1 MRSYLNIAVSAVSIA
16 ALAACAST
24 KQQINTGFKGAESN
38 FKVLLMQPDI
48 EVGTLTAGGLVE
60 PNQEWTDKA
69 RGGVLNA
76 LANNSGKRGGQMLKF
91 TDLSVS
97 PDQDKLN
104 NDLEN
109 LHRAVATSIARHKY
123 GAETLPTKKDKFDW
137 TLGSDAKA
145 LGTQSSADYALF
157 VYGRDS
163 FASGGRVALQAVGML
178 GCVVGVCVAVSGG
191 QQFGY
196 ASLVD
201 LKSGDVVWFN
211 MLGKGS
217 GDMRTP
223 EGAQAM
229 VDLLLKPMPLGPR
242 PAKKSK

>member
-1 MRSYLNIAVSAVSIA
+1 MRSYAKAAISAATIAS
-16 ALAACAST
+16 LAACAST
-24 KQQINTGFKGAESN
+24 QQQVSTGFKGPENN
-38 FKVLLMQPDI
+38 FKVLLMKPDI
-48 EVGTLTAGGLVE
+48 EVGLLTAGGLVE
-60 PNQEWTDKA
+60 PNQDWTEKA
-69 RGGVLNA
+69 RSGVLAA
-76 LANNSGKRGGQMLKF
+76 LASNNGKRGGQMLKF
-91 TDLSVS
+91 TELTAS
-97 PDQDKLN
+97 PEQERLN
-104 NDLEN
+104 SDLEN

-137 TLGSDAKA
+137 TLGADAKA

-211 MLGKGS
+211 VLGKGS

-229 VDLLLKPMPLGPR
+229 VDLLLKPMPLGPQ
-242 PAKKSK
+242 PIKKSK

>member
-1 MRSYLNIAVSAVSIA
+1 MRSYLKTAVTAVSIA
-16 ALAACAST
+16 SLAACATS
-24 KQQINTGFKGAESN
+24 KQQINTGFKGQESN
-38 FKVLLMQPDI
+38 FKVLLMKPDI

-60 PNQEWTDKA
+60 PNQDWTEKA
-69 RGGVLNA
+69 RTGVLNA
-76 LANNSGKRGGQMLKF
+76 LASNNGKRGGQMLKF
-91 TDLSVS
+91 TELSAT
-97 PDQDKLN
+97 PDQERLN
-104 NDLEN
+104 TDLEN

-137 TLGSDAKA
+137 TLGADAKA
-145 LGTQSSADYALF
+145 LGTQSAADYALF

-201 LKSGDVVWFN
+201 LKTGDVVWFN
-211 MLGKGS
+211 MLDKSS
-217 GDMRTP
+217 GDLRTP
-223 EGAQAM
+223 EGSQAM
-229 VDLLLKPMPLGPR
+229 VDLLLKPMPLGPQ